1 MVWEHNLHR
10 VVYTVQGGKLQ
21 LSRKVKFRPHCFHEC
36 LHTTALFL
44 KSTRSLRA
52 STMDRSA
59 APPCSTTVSCQSV
72 REEGAG
78 AAMGFQKKPAKY
90 LPRVL
95 TDFTKYAFQP
105 SLVTSDRDRYCKNL
119 FPLWVFPTP
128 WVVPLQSRHEV
139 SGQERSVASR
149 LSRNRSLQGRRR
161 TRREGREKIAS
172 RCRRNE
178 RGNKKPVRERLVEYL
193 REEVVRSSISA

>member
-1 MVWEHNLHR
+1 MHR

-72 REEGAG
+72 REEGAD

-119 FPLWVFPTP
+119 FPLWVFPTS

-139 SGQERSVASR
+139 SGQERRVATFQKSFPSGEEEDSTGGKR
-149 LSRNRSLQGRRR
+149 KDRV
-161 TRREGREKIAS
+161 
-172 RCRRNE
+172 
-178 RGNKKPVRERLVEYL
+178 PVSSKREREQKTCP
-193 REEVVRSSISA
+193 RASG

>member
-1 MVWEHNLHR
+1 MHR

-139 SGQERSVASR
+139 SGQERRDFPEIVPFR
-149 LSRNRSLQGRRR
+149 GGGGLD
-161 TRREGREKIAS
+161 GREEKRSRPGVVETRKGTKNLSAS
-172 RCRRNE
+172 VWLNTFEKRWC
-178 RGNKKPVRERLVEYL
+178 GLPSP
-193 REEVVRSSISA
+193 RSHVSSS